1 MQSHRADRSLEL
13 GNQAWQLV
21 MRQGLSFTEAANLL
35 GLKPLR
41 VAKIVLLLARKRL
54 AALESAV
61 DAKSRLAR
69 RAPEAQMH

>member
-1 MQSHRADRSLEL
+1 MTDHRADKGLEI

-21 MRQGLSFTEAANLL
+21 MRQGLSLTEAANVL

-54 AALESAV
+54 ASLESAV
-61 DAKSRLAR
+61 QAKNRLAR
-69 RAPEAQMH
+69 RAPQAQMH